1 MVEGAASSAPQAA
14 AATGEVA
21 VIGAG
26 ISGLACARALVD
38 SGITCSVFEK
48 SRGRGGRAATRRM
61 GEHWF
66 DHGAPSFT
74 ARDPKFIALVEAW
87 LAVGH
92 VQEWTG
98 PVEVGRPLQPK
109 AGDLRLVAVPGM
121 STLARLVGGG
131 VPCTTTTKIAA
142 VGQTTAGWRLTAD
155 DGRVFGP
162 FGAVVISAPAP
173 QAAALLAAAPKL
185 AERAAAVEFAPC
197 WTVLVE
203 FSAPVA
209 LAAGAHPSRGKA
221 LAWAVHEASRPGRP
235 PGERWVLHANALWS
249 VAHLGESES
258 AVVSTILTAFAVHL
272 DRPLPPVTF
281 STAHRWLHAVPKY
294 PLRTDCLWDA
304 WTRIGAC
311 GDWCSTGDVEGA
323 WRSGRSLATL
333 IRATLR

>member
-1 MVEGAASSAPQAA
+1 MEEGAVNTAPQVA

-26 ISGLACARALVD
+26 IAGLACARALADGGV
-38 SGITCSVFEK
+38 SCSIFEK
-48 SRGRGGRAATRRM
+48 SRGRGGRAATRRV

-74 ARDPKFIALVEAW
+74 ARDPRFIALVEAW
-87 LAVGH
+87 REAGH
-92 VQEWTG
+92 VQAWPE

-109 AGDLRLVAVPGM
+109 AGDLRLVAIPGM
-121 STLARLVGGG
+121 SILARLVGGDL
-131 VPCTTTTKIAA
+131 PCTTSTRITG
-142 VGQTTAGWRLTAD
+142 VVQSGTGWRLAAD

-162 FGAVVISAPAP
+162 FSAVVASAPAP
-173 QAAALLAAAPKL
+173 QAAPLLAAAPRL

-197 WTVLVE
+197 WTVLIE
-203 FSAPVA
+203 FAAPVT
-209 LAAGAHPSRGKA
+209 LVAGARPSRGKA

-235 PGERWVLHANALWS
+235 PGERWVLHANALWT
-249 VAHLGESES
+249 VAHLGEPEE
-258 AVVSTILTAFAVHL
+258 AVVATILTAFAEHL
-272 DRPLPPVTF
+272 AAPLPAVAF
-281 STAHRWLHAVPKY
+281 SMAHRWLHAVPKY
-294 PLRTDCLWDA
+294 PLRSDCLWDA

-311 GDWCSTGDVEGA
+311 GDWCTTGDIEGA